1 MVDERSV
8 CCVLLGGLACFIR
21 KGTGERGLSAPA
33 LQTALSPSIL
43 GYSWQQLWHTP
54 VGESTTGRRSHING
68 DWIKS
73 KEKAAL

>member
-54 VGESTTGRRSHING
+54 VG
-68 DWIKS
+68 
-73 KEKAAL
+73 